1 MNPHFTAFRDRTKHR
16 VGFYVPTRCTC
27 AEFRRDALQFPPF
40 EILVPARQRTI
51 VGVPRDLADHF
62 ETSQI
67 VTEHHVHHT
76 FEILARIHTN
86 PHFVFISLFVIQSRH
101 LRPMHPL
108 AVGTYVQ
115 YLDRPFAVSDAMRPV
130 SSTLRESSLSHATS
144 ATATAAIHAA
154 AKKLNRF
161 FITY

>member
-1 MNPHFTAFRDRTKHR
+1 MPYGYESALYGFSGQNETSRR
-16 VGFYVPTRCTC
+16 VLAPTRCTC

-115 YLDRPFAVSDAMRPV
+115 YLDRPFACERRRNT
-130 SSTLRESSLSHATS
+130 TLCAP
-144 ATATAAIHAA
+144 
-154 AKKLNRF
+154 
-161 FITY
+161 